1 MDTKTALI
9 VIDFQNARTDDQSEY
24 YIWNL
29 KELITKTNYLLNYAR
44 NMGYKIIF
52 TRHIEQ
58 QWDFAEHS
66 INSHIMDW
74 IEKTSTDIVVQKQ
87 KISSFYKTNMEEELT
102 GIDNVVVCG
111 ILTNLCVRS
120 FVQDAYDRDY
130 KIVLIKDCCI
140 AFDKKTHEFTLDDL
154 KHTREE
160 IEVLEL
166 EAFLE

>member
-1 MDTKTALI
+1 MNTKTAL
-9 VIDFQNARTDDQSEY
+9 VIIDLQNAWTDDQSDY
-24 YIWNL
+24 YIGNL

-44 NMGYKIIF
+44 NIGYKIIF
-52 TRHIEQ
+52 TKHVEE

-74 IEKTSTDIVVQKQ
+74 IEKSSTDIVIEKR
-87 KISSFYKTNMEEELT
+87 KISSFYKTNMEEELEW
-102 GIDNVVVCG
+102 IENVVVCW

-130 KIVLIKDCCI
+130 KIVLINDCCV
-140 AFDKKTHEFTLDDL
+140 AFDKKTHEFTLEDL

-160 IEVLEL
+160 IDILEL

>member
-1 MDTKTALI
+1 MDSKTALI
-9 VIDFQNARTDDQSEY
+9 LIDFQNAWTDDQSDY
-24 YIWNL
+24 YVGNL
-29 KELITKTNYLLNYAR
+29 KELIAKTNYLINYAK

-58 QWDFAEHS
+58 QWDFSEHN
-66 INSHIMDW
+66 INSHIMEG
-74 IEKTSTDIVVQKQ
+74 IEKSSTDIVIDKN
-87 KISSFYKTNMEEELT
+87 KISSFYKTKMDEELN
-102 GIDNVVVCG
+102 GIENLVVCW

-130 KIVLIKDCCI
+130 KIVIIKDCCT
-140 AFDKKTHEFTLDDL
+140 AFDKKTHDFTLEDL

-160 IEVLEL
+160 IDILEL

>member
-1 MDTKTALI
+1 MDTKTALVI
-9 VIDFQNARTDDQSEY
+9 IDFQNAWTDDQSDY
-24 YIWNL
+24 YIGNL

-52 TRHIEQ
+52 TKHVEE

-74 IEKTSTDIVVQKQ
+74 IEKSSTDIVVEKR
-87 KISSFYKTNMEEELT
+87 KISSFYKTNMEEELEW
-102 GIDNVVVCG
+102 IENVVVCW

-130 KIVLIKDCCI
+130 KIVLINDCCT
-140 AFDKKTHEFTLDDL
+140 AFDKKTHEFTLEDL

-160 IEVLEL
+160 IDILEL

>member
-1 MDTKTALI
+1 MDTKTAL
-9 VIDFQNARTDDQSEY
+9 VLIDLQNAWTDDQSEY

-44 NMGYKIIF
+44 NMDYKIIF

-58 QWDFAEHS
+58 QWDFAEHN
-66 INSHIMDW
+66 INSHMMDW
-74 IEKTSTDIVVQKQ
+74 IEKSSTDIVIQKH
-87 KISSFYKTNMEEELT
+87 KISSFYKTNMETELHW
-102 GIDNVVVCG
+102 IENIVVCW

-130 KIVLIKDCCI
+130 KIVLIKDCCL
-140 AFDKKTHEFTLDDL
+140 AFDKKTHEFTLEDL

-160 IEVLEL
+160 IDILEL